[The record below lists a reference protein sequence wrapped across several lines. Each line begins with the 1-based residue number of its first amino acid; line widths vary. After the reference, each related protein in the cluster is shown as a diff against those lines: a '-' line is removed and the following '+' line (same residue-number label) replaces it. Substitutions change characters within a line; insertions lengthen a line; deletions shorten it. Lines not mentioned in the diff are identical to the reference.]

1 MQDQI
6 RGPECLA
13 RVAVPINDNGAL
25 LDENALDKIVGL
37 HDGMDFIEPQQRERQ
52 HVILRALMSR
62 FVPVIC
68 PVCPVMSPLLMP
80 E

>member
-1 MQDQI
+1 
-6 RGPECLA
+6 
-13 RVAVPINDNGAL
+13 
-25 LDENALDKIVGL
+25 
-37 HDGMDFIEPQQRERQ
+37 MDFIEPQQRERQ